1 MGNLKYDTNESIYKR
16 EIGSQIWRTDLWL
29 PRERGHGE
37 TWIGSFELA
46 VANFVLIYI
55 EWKNN
60 KLLLYSIGTI
70 FIIL

>member
-37 TWIGSFELA
+37 TWIGSFGLA
-46 VANFVLIYI
+46 DARHYIYI
-55 EWKNN
+55 MDRQ
-60 KLLLYSIGTI
+60 
-70 FIIL
+70 